1 MYLPVS
7 SPITRLYLIR
17 HAQTAHNLNGVV
29 SSNDDTDLD
38 EKGLDQANKLALRMK
53 SQFPID
59 AIYSSPL
66 ARAMK
71 TAEIIA
77 DAVNRKVSFYDD
89 LHEVS
94 FGIAT
99 SKRFTD
105 LEESDPQIFHE
116 MIDWVEAPFDE
127 GLHRPQNLGF
137 ESNESIQNRI
147 KQFTDKILKEHEGK
161 RVAAVSHGG
170 FIKCSLL
177 YYASG
182 SFDRKVPFFVD
193 NASISII
200 DFYKGNPTI
209 RLVNDISHT
218 GDDLDLARPMPL

>member
-1 MYLPVS
+1 MFLPLS

-17 HAQTAHNLNGVV
+17 HAQTPHNLNKVV
-29 SSNDDTDLD
+29 SSNDDVELD
-38 EKGLDQANKLALRMK
+38 EKGLDQAEKLAARIK
-53 SQFPID
+53 NQFPVDEI
-59 AIYSSPL
+59 ISSPL
-66 ARAMK
+66 SRTKQTARIIARAINK
-71 TAEIIA
+71 EI
-77 DAVNRKVSFYDD
+77 SCYDD

-99 SKRFTD
+99 SKKFTD
-105 LEESDPQIFHE
+105 LQTTNPDVYQE
-116 MIDWVEAPFDE
+116 MLAWIEAPYE
-127 GLHRPQNLGF
+127 QGLHRPEKLDF
-137 ESNESIQNRI
+137 ESKESIQNRI
-147 KQFTDKILKEHEGK
+147 KQFTKKILTEHEGK
-161 RVAAVSHGG
+161 RIAAVSHGG

-218 GDDLDLARPMPL
+218 GDDLELARPLPL